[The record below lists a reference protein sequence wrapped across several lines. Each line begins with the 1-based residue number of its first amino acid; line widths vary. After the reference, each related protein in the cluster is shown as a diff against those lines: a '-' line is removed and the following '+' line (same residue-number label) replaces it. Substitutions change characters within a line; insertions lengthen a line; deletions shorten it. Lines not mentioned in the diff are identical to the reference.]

1 MRGSWMQLV
10 LVCGAVAAFA
20 QTPAVLHGSVQA
32 TVLDANEL
40 PVPEALV
47 EALPQGVAL
56 ASPVAQCRTD
66 ERGVCTIALRQA
78 GQYALLASKE
88 QDGYPKPYPFY
99 RGAGAEP
106 LPVAEISAS
115 HPSETVTMH
124 LGRRAGVVLG
134 TVKDAVTGKPLAAN
148 VEFRW
153 VHEAANFWSGGVRA
167 DGSFRFFTPADAP
180 LTMVVS
186 ADGYESWHYALGRG
200 ELKDAIVLKPGEELT
215 LEIRLW
221 PKK

>member
-1 MRGSWMQLV
+1 MRGIWMQLV
-10 LVCGAVAAFA
+10 LVCGAVTVFA
-20 QTPAVLHGSVQA
+20 QTPAMLQGSVQA

-40 PVPEALV
+40 PVPDALV
-47 EALPQGVAL
+47 EALPQGVGL
-56 ASPVAQCRTD
+56 ASPVAHCRTD
-66 ERGVCTIALRQA
+66 ERGMCAFALRQA

-88 QDGYPKPYPFY
+88 QDGYAKPYPFY
-99 RGAGAEP
+99 RGVDAEP

-134 TVKDAVTGKPLAAN
+134 TVKDAVTGKPLNAT

-153 VHEAANFWSGGVRA
+153 VHEAANFWSGGVPA
-167 DGSFRFFTPADAP
+167 DGSFRFLTPADAP
-180 LTMVVS
+180 LTMTVS
-186 ADGYESWHYALGRG
+186 ADGYESWRYALGRG
-200 ELKDAIVLKPGEELT
+200 ELKGAIVLKPGEELT